1 MQIKIMAFRNKIQTQ
16 DTTEQDNISVVNKF
30 LSSQLDSRTVR
41 GERHPNGNYVFKTSM
56 MVEYNP
62 KTTTY
67 TLGFTKWELTPH
79 EFYSVVNVLLNGEH
93 HAVNVFTKFN
103 NKFKVDLG
111 D

>member
-1 MQIKIMAFRNKIQTQ
+1 MAFRNNTQTQ
-16 DTTEQDNISVVNKF
+16 DTTTEDNIFVVTSF

-41 GERHPNGNYVFKTSM
+41 GERHPNGNFVFKTSM

-67 TLGFTKWELTPH
+67 TLGFTKWELTSH
-79 EFYSVVNVLLNGEH
+79 EFNSVVNVLLNGEH
-93 HAVNVFTKFN
+93 QPASVFTKFN

-111 D
+111 E

>member
-1 MQIKIMAFRNKIQTQ
+1 MAFRNKTQTQ
-16 DTTEQDNISVVNKF
+16 DTTEQDNISVINRF

-67 TLGFTKWELTPH
+67 TLGFTKWELTPY
-79 EFYSVVNVLLNGEH
+79 EFNSVVNVLLSGEH
-93 HAVNVFTKFN
+93 SPVSVFTKFN
-103 NKFKVDLG
+103 NKFKVDLFTP
-111 D
+111 

>member
-1 MQIKIMAFRNKIQTQ
+1 
-16 DTTEQDNISVVNKF
+16 
-30 LSSQLDSRTVR
+30 
-41 GERHPNGNYVFKTSM
+41 M

-67 TLGFTKWELTPH
+67 TLGFTKWELTPYK
-79 EFYSVVNVLLNGEH
+79 FNSVVNVLLSGEH
-93 HAVNVFTKFN
+93 QAVNVFTKFN

>member
-1 MQIKIMAFRNKIQTQ
+1 MAFRNNTQTQ
-16 DTTEQDNISVVNKF
+16 DTTEQDNISVINRF

-79 EFYSVVNVLLNGEH
+79 EFNSVVNVLLSGEH
-93 HAVNVFTKFN
+93 SLVSVFTKFN
-103 NKFKVDLG
+103 NKFKVDLFTS
-111 D
+111 